1 LSEIAE
7 GEVLLP
13 VWWDSPDSVSQ
24 FLRETFPVYRVG
36 NFRYHLFLM
45 LRLPKPLRPL
55 ATLLFYLRCG
65 LQLHREKQFDVI
77 VTSGTNRPGIAGVIL
92 KWITGAKLIVEI
104 PGAPENAFR
113 YDAPH
118 PGIREAIKR
127 FFADQ
132 FLVLV
137 GITADCIL
145 LIYPWQLQKY
155 PSLHN
160 KKVAVFPYFV
170 PAHVISPEHSEER
183 YILLAGY
190 PWYTKGVDVMIR
202 AFKLIAAQ
210 FPNYKLKLMGYYPD
224 REFLNDLAG
233 GCPQI
238 EFLNPLPNDLALK
251 VIGRCAI
258 YVSASRTEGMP
269 VVLLEAMAARRPIIA
284 AAVGGVPHYIRDNDN
299 GLLFQSENVEELAA
313 KLTTLLS
320 SQELQARLAKR
331 AYEIVFSKFDEK
343 SYVRSYD
350 RMLQS
355 LGDKSPIPLKQTER
369 C

>member
-1 LSEIAE
+1 
-7 GEVLLP
+7 
-13 VWWDSPDSVSQ
+13 
-24 FLRETFPVYRVG
+24 
-36 NFRYHLFLM
+36 
-45 LRLPKPLRPL
+45 
-55 ATLLFYLRCG
+55 
-65 LQLHREKQFDVI
+65 
-77 VTSGTNRPGIAGVIL
+77 
-92 KWITGAKLIVEI
+92 
-104 PGAPENAFR
+104 
-113 YDAPH
+113 
-118 PGIREAIKR
+118 
-127 FFADQ
+127 
-132 FLVLV
+132 
-137 GITADCIL
+137 
-145 LIYPWQLQKY
+145 
-155 PSLHN
+155 
-160 KKVAVFPYFV
+160 
-170 PAHVISPEHSEER
+170 
-183 YILLAGY
+183 
-190 PWYTKGVDVMIR
+190 MIR